1 MLFLLQLTITMTD
14 FFIGIFNSAKD
25 FFNKYFIIITIILG
39 IGLLFWGIEQNTD
52 TKVGKILYTL
62 GSLSLS
68 GGIFA
73 GVAKSAQFTDIYKKI
88 FREIIFGEEHL
99 EKREDLEKIWGNVTR
114 TLSKKKFSK
123 ISDELHNN
131 IKKYFLPM
139 NHDYYYENFNID
151 VIIEYDETD
160 KDYLIIKEST
170 NFNIVCE
177 DEKLKI
183 SNKFC
188 CMIKVDMSNKEAT
201 TYQLKKIEINGATD
215 VKHHKK
221 FDKNHLVCEYEK
233 ELTGR
238 KIYSVKREDEKK
250 FNLRYNPIKSQI
262 AMWVYKNLKLDITY
276 PKELDIEVRG
286 MGLLNDLSIEDKN
299 NKLLN
304 RKVIEYKGLIYKNQ
318 GVLMIFRDDKVS

>member
-1 MLFLLQLTITMTD
+1 MRD
-14 FFIGIFNSAKD
+14 FFIGIWESAKD
-25 FFNKYFIIITIILG
+25 FFDKYFIVLTIIFG

-52 TKVGKILYTL
+52 STFGKILYTL

-99 EKREDLEKIWGNVTR
+99 EKREDLETIWGNVTR

-139 NHDYYYENFNID
+139 DHDYYYENFNID
-151 VIIEYDETD
+151 IIIEYDEANP
-160 KDYLIIKEST
+160 DYVIIKEVT

-177 DEKLKI
+177 EEKLKI
-183 SNKFC
+183 KNKFC
-188 CMIKVDMSNKEAT
+188 CMIKIDMVNKDET
-201 TYQLKKIEINGATD
+201 TYELKKIEISGNSD
-215 VKHHKK
+215 VKQTKK
-221 FDKNHLVCEYEK
+221 IDKNFLIFEYEK
-233 ELTGR
+233 ELSGR
-238 KIYSVKREDEKK
+238 KIYNVKREDEKRFNIK
-250 FNLRYNPIKSQI
+250 FNPIKSQI
-262 AMWVYKNLKLDITY
+262 AVWVYKNLKLDITY
-276 PKELDIEVRG
+276 PKDLDIELKG
-286 MGLLNDLSIEDKN
+286 MGLLNELSIEDKN

-304 RKVIEYKGLIYKNQ
+304 RKVVEYKGLISLSN
-318 GVLMIFRDDKVS
+318 G